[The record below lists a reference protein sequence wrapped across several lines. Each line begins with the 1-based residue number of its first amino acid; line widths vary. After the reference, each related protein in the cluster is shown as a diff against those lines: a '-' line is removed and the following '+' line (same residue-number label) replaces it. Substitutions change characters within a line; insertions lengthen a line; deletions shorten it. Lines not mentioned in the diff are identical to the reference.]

1 MDVPSR
7 RLHLGIAVGR
17 GRELT
22 PNRHLRAV
30 REEQRKQS
38 RTEFASDLQA
48 AAAELG
54 ERQVSVDA
62 RLIARWEDGET
73 LRPRP
78 IYRRILV
85 ALTGMT
91 EAELGIGPN
100 HPEAPAKC
108 PSVMPIVG
116 PVDRRQF
123 VGSAAL
129 ALSGVAVGGTVRTKR
144 GLVDPALVDYFDEQ
158 LAGHYKADMMLGSR
172 ALIGTV
178 TAQLHLI
185 GKLLDEADSDVRR
198 RLAETGSA
206 YAAFAGWL
214 HLDAGD
220 IAAAGHWHGMATEL
234 AHRSGNAHAV
244 ACSLV
249 DRAMAHTDVGSGGAA
264 VDLCANVLS
273 VERQLPPELVVFALQ
288 QQAHGTSLLGDR
300 AETDRLLDRAERI
313 IRAVDV
319 EEWGTA
325 CLRTLHYVAV
335 QRATCYGRLGLYAD
349 ADRLWQQIIPSPVG
363 PARRDAGV
371 WSARQACAKAALGQP
386 EAALALSHVAVE
398 VALGTGSARAA
409 RELGCLEGF
418 GQRSNKVDL

>member
-1 MDVPSR
+1 M
-7 RLHLGIAVGR
+7 
-17 GRELT
+17 
-22 PNRHLRAV
+22 
-30 REEQRKQS
+30 REEHRKQS
-38 RTEFASDLQA
+38 RTEFALDLQA
-48 AAAELG
+48 VADELG

-85 ALTGMT
+85 SLTGMT

-100 HPEAPAKC
+100 HPVAPVNCLPPTPGVK
-108 PSVMPIVG
+108 S
-116 PVDRRQF
+116 VDRRQF
-123 VGSAAL
+123 VSATAL
-129 ALSGVAVGGTVRTKR
+129 ALSSVAVPSTMR
-144 GLVDPALVDYFDEQ
+144 GRVDPALIDYFEEQ

-178 TAQLHLI
+178 SAQLHLI
-185 GKLLDEADSDVRR
+185 GKLLDQADSDVRR

-206 YAAFAGWL
+206 FAAFAGWL
-214 HLDAGD
+214 YLDAGD
-220 IAAAGHWHGMATEL
+220 ITAAAHWHGMATEW

-249 DRAMAHTDVGSGGAA
+249 DRAMAHTDAGSGAAA

-273 VERQLPPELVVFALQ
+273 VAQQLPPELVVFALQ
-288 QQAHGTSLLGDR
+288 QQAHGASLSGDR
-300 AETDRLLDRAERI
+300 AETDRLLDHAERI

-325 CLRTLHYVAV
+325 CLRTSHYVEV
-335 QRATCYGRLGLYAD
+335 QRATCYGRLGLHAD

-363 PARRDAGV
+363 PARRDVGV
-371 WSARQACAKAALGQP
+371 WSARRARAQAALGRP
-386 EAALALSHVAVE
+386 EAALALARVAVD
-398 VALGTGSARAA
+398 VALGTGSARAI
-409 RELGCLEGF
+409 RELSSLEAEMRAWHDHLIG
-418 GQRSNKVDL
+418 RELAELLAPLTLEA